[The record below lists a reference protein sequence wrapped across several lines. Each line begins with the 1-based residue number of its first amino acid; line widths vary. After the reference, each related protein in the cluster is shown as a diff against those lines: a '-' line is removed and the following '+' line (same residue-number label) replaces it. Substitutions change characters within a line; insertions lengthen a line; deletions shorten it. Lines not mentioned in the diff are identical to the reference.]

1 MAKGH
6 KGRRLASTRLN
17 LAGYLFLLAFFII
30 MLAIIVNSDSM
41 ATRPFSMIYV
51 ILGIVLSLVV
61 WLVILFFWFLPSLMY
76 FHEKGIVCGLVR
88 GGLKSAKRKEGTPAP
103 PLPPSGLIPYDE
115 VEHVLLRI
123 EREEDEDEVEER
135 LRGTFVFRIDGHD
148 FLYRARAVD
157 IDRLDETLID
167 MLDEKYLGAVVQN
180 VER

>member
-17 LAGYLFLLAFFII
+17 LAGYLFVLAFFLI
-30 MLAIIVNSDSM
+30 MLAMIVNSDSM
-41 ATRPFSMIYV
+41 TARPSSMIYV
-51 ILGIVLSLVV
+51 ILGIVLSLLA

-76 FHEKGIVCGLVR
+76 FHENGIACGLVR
-88 GGLKSAKRKEGTPAP
+88 GGLRPAKRKDGDLAP
-103 PLPPSGLIPYDE
+103 PLIPIGFIPYE
-115 VEHVLLRI
+115 ELEHVQLRI

-135 LRGTFVFRIDGHD
+135 LRGTFVFCIGGHD
-148 FLYRARAVD
+148 YLYRAGAVD